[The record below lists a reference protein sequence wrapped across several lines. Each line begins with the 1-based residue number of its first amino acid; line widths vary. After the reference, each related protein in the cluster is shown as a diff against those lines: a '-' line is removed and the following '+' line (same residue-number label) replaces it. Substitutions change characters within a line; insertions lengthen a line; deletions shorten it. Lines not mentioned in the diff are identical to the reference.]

1 MPKFITRL
9 LPLLILLI
17 GLSACVSLAEDIT
30 PPPGYQA
37 PTAQQSTPTAASP
50 VYPVLPPDPARGAP
64 LFAEKCAPC
73 HGDAGLGDGPDAA
86 MLSNPVAPL
95 GDPALARLA
104 APDDWYM
111 MVTKGNMQNFMPPF
125 ASLSVPE
132 RWDVIAYA
140 YTLSTPPDE
149 IALGQALFNE
159 NCAICHGE
167 RGRGDGPEAG
177 ALTASPINFTDQEF
191 MGARSAA
198 DLFDS
203 ITNGLGEM
211 HSFAGLAE
219 ADRWALTAYLRT
231 LTFAETG
238 ADTAPEGDLTE
249 TPVGEATPEVT
260 PPTEDATVETPPET
274 PAQPGTGTVNLQ
286 VQSASGAVLPSDL
299 EVTLYG
305 YEGMTQVYSN
315 TFTLA
320 EDGTASVTDVP
331 MPVDQ
336 YIFATFEYGGIL
348 YGSDIAVV
356 EPDMVSLDIVI
367 SYYEKTTDSSV
378 VKADRLHVFY
388 DFATEGK
395 VQVYVLYI
403 FSNASSQ
410 VLTAENPQDAA
421 IAFTL
426 PAGATNLQRDT
437 GMDFQDFDLPNGFG
451 IQAVYPSPDSYQVM
465 YSFDLPYEK
474 NKVDFDLPI
483 AMDTTAAIVMAPA
496 NGVKIKSDQLV
507 DAGMQDIEGISYSIY
522 NGSSLKTGDLLT
534 MAISGQPKA
543 STVTGEGGGLDT
555 STSLVIGLV
564 FFGVALIG
572 AGLYLWRRNRT
583 DDDELDDEE
592 DTPEA
597 DTPEDLMDAII
608 ALDDLYQS
616 GDIPADAYEKR
627 RAELKERLQ
636 KVMGAGG

>member
-1 MPKFITRL
+1 
-9 LPLLILLI
+9 
-17 GLSACVSLAEDIT
+17 
-30 PPPGYQA
+30 
-37 PTAQQSTPTAASP
+37 
-50 VYPVLPPDPARGAP
+50 
-64 LFAEKCAPC
+64 
-73 HGDAGLGDGPDAA
+73 
-86 MLSNPVAPL
+86 
-95 GDPALARLA
+95 
-104 APDDWYM
+104 
-111 MVTKGNMQNFMPPF
+111 
-125 ASLSVPE
+125 
-132 RWDVIAYA
+132 
-140 YTLSTPPDE
+140 
-149 IALGQALFNE
+149 
-159 NCAICHGE
+159 
-167 RGRGDGPEAG
+167 
-177 ALTASPINFTDQEF
+177 
-191 MGARSAA
+191 
-198 DLFDS
+198 
-203 ITNGLGEM
+203 
-211 HSFAGLAE
+211 
-219 ADRWALTAYLRT
+219 
-231 LTFAETG
+231 
-238 ADTAPEGDLTE
+238 
-249 TPVGEATPEVT
+249 
-260 PPTEDATVETPPET
+260 
-274 PAQPGTGTVNLQ
+274 
-286 VQSASGAVLPSDL
+286 
-299 EVTLYG
+299 
-305 YEGMTQVYSN
+305 
-315 TFTLA
+315 
-320 EDGTASVTDVP
+320 
-331 MPVDQ
+331 
-336 YIFATFEYGGIL
+336 
-348 YGSDIAVV
+348 
-356 EPDMVSLDIVI
+356 
-367 SYYEKTTDSSV
+367 
-378 VKADRLHVFY
+378 
-388 DFATEGK
+388 
-395 VQVYVLYI
+395 
-403 FSNASSQ
+403 
-410 VLTAENPQDAA
+410 
-421 IAFTL
+421 